1 LAAGNDDRHIRGKQ
15 MDLLKNQE
23 YMLLMRPLLNKQA
36 LYSDETEMFLKPY
49 DPDPGET
56 LRIRFRT
63 AKDNVDLV
71 YLVRDN
77 ERIPMQISMS
87 HNGFDYYEGQ
97 IVTPE
102 EPFRYYFEIHVG
114 ALVCYF
120 NRLGVCRDAQPMYA
134 FSVAPGF
141 HTPSWAQGAVL
152 YQIYT
157 DRFRN
162 GDPSN
167 DVLTDEYSYIHQHVQ
182 RIEDWNKPIEGM
194 DVRNFYGGDLKGV
207 MDKLD
212 YLADLGVEAIY
223 FNPLFV
229 SPSNHKYDIQD
240 YDHIDP
246 HFGKIV
252 SDEGNLLA
260 DWDQDNTH
268 ARRYINRVTGKANL
282 EASNELFAEFVKQA
296 HKRKIRVI
304 LDGVFNHCGSFNK
317 WMDHERIYE
326 NSSDFYEKGA
336 YIAEDSPYHN
346 YFKFYDRSWPYNDNY
361 DGWWGHK
368 TLPKLNYEATDELRD
383 EIYRIAKK
391 WVSPP
396 YNADGWRLDVAAD
409 LGHSKEYNHE
419 FWKGFRKV
427 VKEANPNAVIVAEHY
442 GDAAEWLQGDE
453 WDTVMNYDA
462 FMEPISWFL
471 TGMEKHSDSF
481 REDLLGNDTTF
492 VDSMRYSMAQFHM
505 PSLQIAMN
513 ELDNHDHSR
522 FLTRTNHYVG
532 RIENSGKEAADNGV
546 DRAVMREA
554 VVFQMTWPGAP
565 TVYYGD
571 EAGVCGFTDPD
582 NRRPYPW
589 GSEDKQML
597 RFYRA
602 AIALH
607 KSYRVL
613 RNGSVTLLHH
623 ERDVLSFARFSSTER
638 IVVLMNNRA
647 EQVTAELPLWVTG
660 LSRTK
665 NFVSLQR
672 VFKTDEEG
680 YSTRQ
685 KEMFAEYG
693 VMTVTIGPKS
703 SIVLYHTEHPKHE
716 NSAREIHNVDYRAY
730 GGSAEQER
738 NWARQRSRK
747 NLQTIRK

>member
-1 LAAGNDDRHIRGKQ
+1 

-36 LYSDETEMFLKPY
+36 LYSDETEMFLTPY
-49 DPDPGET
+49 DPDPGEN

-71 YLVRDN
+71 YLVLDN
-77 ERIPMQISMS
+77 ERIPMQIEISR
-87 HNGFDYYEGQ
+87 NGFDYYEGQ

-102 EPFRYYFEIHVG
+102 DPFRYYFEIHVG

-141 HTPSWAQGAVL
+141 HTPAWAQGAVL

-157 DRFRN
+157 DRFCN

-194 DVRNFYGGDLKGV
+194 DVRNFYGGDLQGV
-207 MDKLD
+207 IDKLD

-240 YDHIDP
+240 YDYIDP
-246 HFGKIV
+246 HLGKIV
-252 SDEGNLLA
+252 SDDGNLLA

-282 EASNELFAEFVKQA
+282 EASNELFAELVNQA

-317 WMDHERIYE
+317 WMDRERIYE
-326 NSSDFYEKGA
+326 CSGDSYEKGA

-346 YFKFYDRSWPYNDNY
+346 FFRFFDRSWPYNDNY

-427 VKEANPNAVIVAEHY
+427 VKEANPHAVIVAEHY

-481 REDLLGNDTTF
+481 RQDLLGNDTTF

-532 RIENSGKEAADNGV
+532 RIENSGREAADNGV

-554 VVFQMTWPGAP
+554 VIFQMTWPGAP

-589 GSEDKQML
+589 GGEDRQML
-597 RFYRA
+597 EFYRE

-613 RNGSVTLLHH
+613 RNGSVTLLYH
-623 ERDVLSFARFSSTER
+623 ERDVMSFTRFSATER
-638 IVVLMNNRA
+638 IIVLMNNRA
-647 EQVTAELPLWVTG
+647 EPVTCDLPVWVTG

-665 NFVSLQR
+665 NFVSLRR

-680 YSTRQ
+680 YSTRER
-685 KEMFAEYG
+685 EMFAEYG
-693 VMTVTIGPKS
+693 VLNVTIGPKN
-703 SIVLYHTEHPKHE
+703 SIVLYHTERPKRE

-730 GGSAEQER
+730 GGSGVQNR
-738 NWARQRSRK
+738 GWTQQRSRK

>member
-1 LAAGNDDRHIRGKQ
+1 

-36 LYSDETEMFLKPY
+36 LYSDETEMFLTPY
-49 DPDPGET
+49 DPDPGEN

-71 YLVRDN
+71 YLVLDN
-77 ERIPMQISMS
+77 ERIPMQIEISR
-87 HNGFDYYEGQ
+87 NGFDYYEGQ

-102 EPFRYYFEIHVG
+102 DPFRYYFEIHVG

-141 HTPSWAQGAVL
+141 HTPAWAQGAVL
-152 YQIYT
+152 YQIYM
-157 DRFRN
+157 DRFCN

-194 DVRNFYGGDLKGV
+194 DVRNFYGGDLQGV
-207 MDKLD
+207 IDKLD

-240 YDHIDP
+240 YDYIDP
-246 HFGKIV
+246 HLGKIV
-252 SDEGNLLA
+252 SDDGNLLA

-282 EASNELFAEFVKQA
+282 EASNELFAELVNQA

-317 WMDHERIYE
+317 WMDRERIYE
-326 NSSDFYEKGA
+326 CSGDSYEKGA

-346 YFKFYDRSWPYNDNY
+346 FFRFFDRSWPYNDNY

-427 VKEANPNAVIVAEHY
+427 VKEANPHAVIVAEHY

-481 REDLLGNDTTF
+481 RQDLLGNDTTF

-532 RIENSGKEAADNGV
+532 RIENSGREAADNGV

-554 VVFQMTWPGAP
+554 VIFQMTWPGAP

-589 GSEDKQML
+589 GGEDRQML
-597 RFYRA
+597 EFYRE

-613 RNGSVTLLHH
+613 RNGSVTLLYH
-623 ERDVLSFARFSSTER
+623 ERDVMSFARFSATER
-638 IVVLMNNRA
+638 IIVLMNNRA
-647 EQVTAELPLWVTG
+647 EPVTCDLPVWVTG

-665 NFVSLQR
+665 NFVSLRR

-680 YSTRQ
+680 YSTRER
-685 KEMFAEYG
+685 EMFAEYG
-693 VMTVTIGPKS
+693 VLNVTIGPKS
-703 SIVLYHTEHPKHE
+703 SIVLYHTERPKRE

-730 GGSAEQER
+730 GGSGVQNR
-738 NWARQRSRK
+738 GWTQQRSRK